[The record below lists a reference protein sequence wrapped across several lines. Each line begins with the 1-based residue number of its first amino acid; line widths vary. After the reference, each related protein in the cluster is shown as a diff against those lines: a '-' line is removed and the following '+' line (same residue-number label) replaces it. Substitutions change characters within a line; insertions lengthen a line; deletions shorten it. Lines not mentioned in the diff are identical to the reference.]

1 MNHYQNHDFFYYLR
15 RGHGR
20 AYLMLR
26 YETDDEKRRE
36 YRDAVIYACL
46 HDQRLDPQ
54 IFFERDLYL
63 WDMISLFPDR
73 DDIVA
78 DILRRAAIDLPQE
91 LPYWDFQ
98 HRTDVLQQ
106 LKTQGYADAEA
117 VLNRYYDTL
126 LDFLRSRTDVP
137 PCLDEDMQKM
147 TSLASRLGN
156 PMPDLGQDP
165 LPTLEEW
172 KAKHKAMPHPAPPE
186 TVEEL
191 IGALQEGFSL
201 PRCRKNLQSL
211 TEKEIRQVADAAL
224 AEEDF
229 VARAQLFSAFAVVDY
244 PYDPAPLI
252 EVARENLA
260 GADGFEEDFKA
271 YQRFLQPHRALARIR
286 HPAVREYAE
295 WLLATFPAE
304 TRWNTGLEILVRNY
318 IPADRDRILTW
329 RKNSITSEMEGNT
342 VWGTVWHAID
352 SSIVEA
358 AKADPHRFDPDFFP
372 MIYYTTLCSNE
383 RCDAF
388 RIMESLGM
396 LTPVMLEEGVHDSED
411 RLQKHAKELL
421 HYKT

>member
-1 MNHYQNHDFFYYLR
+1 
-15 RGHGR
+15 
-20 AYLMLR
+20 MLR

-36 YRDAVIYACL
+36 YRDAVIYSCL

-91 LPYWDFQ
+91 LSYWDFQ

-106 LKTQGYADAEA
+106 LKAQGYADAGSI
-117 VLNRYYDTL
+117 LDRYYDTL
-126 LDFLRSRTDVP
+126 VGFLRSRTDVP

-147 TSLASRLGN
+147 TSLASRLGK

-165 LPTLEEW
+165 PPTLEKRKTKR
-172 KAKHKAMPHPAPPE
+172 KAIPHPAPPE

-201 PRCRKNLQSL
+201 PRCRKKLQSL

-224 AEEDF
+224 AQEDF

-271 YQRFLQPHRALARIR
+271 YQRFLQPHRALARIC

-329 RKNSITSEMEGNT
+329 RENSITSEVGGNAL
-342 VWGTVWHAID
+342 WGTAWHAID
-352 SSIVEA
+352 CGIVETS
-358 AKADPHRFDPDFFP
+358 KNDPHRFDPDFFP
-372 MIYYTTLCSNE
+372 MIYYTSLCPHE

-388 RIMESLGM
+388 RIMETLGM
-396 LTPVMLEEGVHDSED
+396 LTPVMLEEGLHDSED
-411 RLQKHAKELL
+411 RLQKRAKELL
-421 HYKT
+421 NYKV

>member
-1 MNHYQNHDFFYYLR
+1 MNHYQNHDFSYYLR

-26 YETDDEKRRE
+26 YETDEEKRRE
-36 YRDAVIYACL
+36 YRSALIHAAL

-78 DILRRAAIDLPQE
+78 EILRRAAIDLPQE
-91 LPYWDFQ
+91 FPYWDFQ

-106 LKTQGYADAEA
+106 LKTQGYADAET
-117 VLNRYYDTL
+117 VLNRYYDAL
-126 LDFLRSRTDVP
+126 LDFLRSRP
-137 PCLDEDMQKM
+137 PLNVCWDEDIQKM
-147 TSLASRLGN
+147 TSLASRLGK

-165 LPTLEEW
+165 PPTLEER
-172 KAKHKAMPHPAPPE
+172 KAKRKATPHPAPPE

-191 IGALQEGFSL
+191 IAALQDGFSL
-201 PRCRKNLQSL
+201 PRCRKKLQSL
-211 TEKEIRQVADAAL
+211 TEKAIRQLADAAL

-229 VARAQLFSAFAVVDY
+229 VARAQLFSAFAVVEY
-244 PYDPAPLI
+244 PYDPEPLI

-260 GADGFEEDFKA
+260 GADKFEEDFKA
-271 YQRFLQPHRALARIR
+271 YQRFLQPHRALSRIC
-286 HPAVREYAE
+286 HTAVREYAE

-329 RKNSITSEMEGNT
+329 RENSITSEVDGNAL
-342 VWGTVWHAID
+342 WGTAWHAID
-352 SSIVEA
+352 SSIVET
-358 AKADPHRFDPDFFP
+358 AKNDPHRFDPDFFP

-383 RCDAF
+383 RCEAF
-388 RIMESLGM
+388 RIMETLGM
-396 LTPVMLEEGVHDSED
+396 LTPVMLEEGIHDSED
-411 RLQKHAKELL
+411 RLKKRAKELQ
-421 HYKT
+421 HYKA

>member
-1 MNHYQNHDFFYYLR
+1 MNHYQNHDFSYYLR

-26 YETDDEKRRE
+26 YETDEEKRRE
-36 YRDAVIYACL
+36 YRSALIHAAL

-73 DDIVA
+73 DDIVS

-106 LKTQGYADAEA
+106 LKTRGYADAGA
-117 VLNRYYDTL
+117 VLDRYYDTL

-147 TSLASRLGN
+147 TSLASRLGK

-165 LPTLEEW
+165 PPTLEER
-172 KAKHKAMPHPAPPE
+172 KAKRKAMPHPTPPE

-191 IGALQEGFSL
+191 IGVLQEGFSL

-211 TEKEIRQVADAAL
+211 TKKAIRQLADAAL

-229 VARAQLFSAFAVVDY
+229 VARAQLFSAFAEVEY
-244 PYDPAPLI
+244 PYDPEPLI
-252 EVARENLA
+252 EVARRNLA
-260 GADGFEEDFKA
+260 GADKFEEDFKA
-271 YQRFLQPHRALARIR
+271 YQRFLQPHRALSRIC

-318 IPADRDRILTW
+318 IPDDRDRILTW
-329 RKNSITSEMEGNT
+329 RENSITSEVDGNAL
-342 VWGTVWHAID
+342 WGTAWHAID
-352 SSIVEA
+352 SSIVET
-358 AKADPHRFDPDFFP
+358 AKNDPHHFDPDFFP

-383 RCDAF
+383 RCEAF
-388 RIMESLGM
+388 RIMETLGM
-396 LTPVMLEEGVHDSED
+396 LTPVMLEEGIHDSED
-411 RLQKHAKELL
+411 RLKKRAKELQ
-421 HYKT
+421 HYKA